1 MDSSLVEAATVL
13 VVVALLFF
21 CNKEKMCYI
30 YRHWVMLSLEP
41 NGLVQ
46 DSS

>member
-1 MDSSLVEAATVL
+1 MDSSLVEAAVVL
-13 VVVALLFF
+13 VVALLLF
-21 CNKEKMCYI
+21 CNTERMCYI
-30 YRHWVMLSLEP
+30 YGHWVMLSLEP